1 MSRPAPSA
9 PRVERRRRR
18 RGPLTR
24 LLTAPLPVAAL
35 DGPARQGRAVM
46 SRALRLA
53 LVLLPLMGLAAATWQ
68 LWARRIPVAT
78 PRHRAEALCF
88 ALAQPP
94 RFAPSMRVVPEAA
107 MVRGRFAASTPAP
120 LALRRAM
127 GFGDDRVLWER
138 QRRIGD
144 YEVATLWLR
153 LPAEAGVGSHGLVVG
168 WMEGA
173 DLAVCSFRFAGD
185 EEVLG
190 AEQRLWG
197 NRLLARLLIADNFR
211 AASLPSVRLRLRP
224 GDPLPAFGPGVRA
237 PRA

>member
-1 MSRPAPSA
+1 M
-9 PRVERRRRR
+9 
-18 RGPLTR
+18 
-24 LLTAPLPVAAL
+24 LTAPLPAAAL
-35 DGPARQGRAVM
+35 DGSVRHGRAAM
-46 SRALRLA
+46 SRALRVA
-53 LVLLPLMGLAAATWQ
+53 IVLLPLIALAAATWQ
-68 LWARRIPVAT
+68 LWARRIPVVT

-94 RFAPSMRVVPEAA
+94 RFAPSMRIEPDAA

-120 LALRRAM
+120 LALRQAM

-138 QRRIGD
+138 QRRVGD

-153 LPAEAGVGSHGLVVG
+153 LPPEAGRGSHGLVVG

-185 EEVLG
+185 EEILSS
-190 AEQRLWG
+190 EQRLWG
-197 NRLLARLLIADNFR
+197 NRLLARLLVSRHFR
-211 AASLPSVRLRLRP
+211 AAGLPSVQLRLRP
-224 GDPLPAFGPGVRA
+224 GDPLPAFGPGVRG